1 MHVKV
6 VRELFPSSSN
16 LDIENRLSFKRTR
29 LLFYFMTLQRVFCV
43 RIWFGLALILHLPKK
58 HLNLGDLVHLAFLF
72 LLMSFKQYLLWLSLF
87 LSIIFALILSQ
98 AYQVI

>member
-16 LDIENRLSFKRTR
+16 LDIENRLSFERTR

-43 RIWFGLALILHLPKK
+43 RIWFGLALILHLSKQ
-58 HLNLGDLVHLAFLF
+58 HLDLVDLVHFALLF

-87 LSIIFALILSQ
+87 LSILLALVLSQ